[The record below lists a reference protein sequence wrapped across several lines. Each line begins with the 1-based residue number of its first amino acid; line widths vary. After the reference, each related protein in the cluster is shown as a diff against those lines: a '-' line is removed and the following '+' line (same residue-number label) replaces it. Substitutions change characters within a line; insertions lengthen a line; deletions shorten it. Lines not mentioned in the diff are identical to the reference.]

1 MIEPEILYKYRS
13 WNNEIQKSP
22 LTKSELYLSS
32 PMDFNDP
39 FDCRIPSNLKDMNQE
54 EVEEYGRIIIKN
66 HSKIMIELGWDLNE
80 EYRYIVDRISEDRN
94 SFQNEFQERTFDSYN
109 KHLGVLSLSKRW
121 DSILMWSHYAD
132 NHKGYC
138 IGFHQDMLTSSSFFG
153 AGGPVI
159 YPQDANFPKI
169 SPTKEF
175 EPESQF
181 LATHHKAFDWNYEE
195 EYRFT
200 KLQYPKPFEKS
211 ERIIKVPD
219 NFIGEVLIGLRAEA
233 SVENEIVELCKLKNI
248 PAFKLVHEPFMFKLG
263 RKEINITLD

>member
-13 WNNEIQKSP
+13 WNSDIQKSP
-22 LTKSELYLSS
+22 LTQSELYLSS

-39 FDCRIPSNLKDMNQE
+39 FDCRIPSNFKAMTQE
-54 EVEEYGRIIIKN
+54 DIEEYAGIIIKN

-80 EYRYIVDRISEDRN
+80 EYRYIVDRINEDSE
-94 SFQNEFQERTFDSYN
+94 SFQNEFQERTFDGYD

-132 NHKGYC
+132 YHKGYC
-138 IGFHQDMLTSSSFFG
+138 IGFHKEMLTSSDFFG

-159 YPQDANFPKI
+159 YPDNSSFPEI
-169 SPTKEF
+169 TPAIEF
-175 EPESQF
+175 KAESQF
-181 LATHHKAFDWNYEE
+181 IITHHKAFDWKYEE

-219 NFIGEVLIGLRAEA
+219 NFIAEVLIGLKAEA
-233 SVENEIVELCKLKNI
+233 SVEKEIIDFCKLKKI
-248 PAFKLVHEPFMFKLG
+248 PVFKLAHEPLKFKLVRNK
-263 RKEINITLD
+263 INHKN